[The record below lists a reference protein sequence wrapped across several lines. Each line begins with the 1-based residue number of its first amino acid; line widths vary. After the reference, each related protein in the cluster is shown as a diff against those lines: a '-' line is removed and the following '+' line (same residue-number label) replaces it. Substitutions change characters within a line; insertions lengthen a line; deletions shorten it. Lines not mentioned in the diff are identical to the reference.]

1 VRVVFLGPPGAGKGT
16 QASTIAVTLGVP
28 HVSTGD
34 IFRANV
40 SQGTPLGREAQRYM
54 DAGNLVPDEVTNA
67 MVADRLT
74 HDDASGGFLLDG
86 YPRTTDQADFLA
98 RVLLGAG
105 TGLDAVVEL
114 DAPDDVVVPRLLT
127 RAQESGRVDDTREV
141 IQHRMDVYRAQT
153 APLVDY
159 YQQRS
164 LLRRVDGVG
173 SVADVTERILA
184 ALRG

>member
-16 QASTIAVTLGVP
+16 QASTIAVTLDVP

-40 SQGTPLGREAQRYM
+40 SQGTELGLAAQWYM
-54 DAGNLVPDEVTNA
+54 HAGNLVPDEVTNA

-74 HDDASGGFLLDG
+74 QDDARDGFLLDG

-98 RVLLGAG
+98 AALHDHGAA
-105 TGLDAVVEL
+105 LDAVIEL
-114 DAPDDVVVPRLLT
+114 DAPDEVVVPRLLA
-127 RAQESGRVDDTREV
+127 RAQESGRIDDTHEV
-141 IQHRMDVYRAQT
+141 IQHRMNVYREQT
-153 APLVDY
+153 APLTEY
-159 YQQRS
+159 YQARS

-173 SVADVTERILA
+173 SVADVTQRILA

>member
-40 SQGTPLGREAQRYM
+40 SQGTPLGREARRYM

-74 HDDASGGFLLDG
+74 HDDARSGFLLDG
-86 YPRTTDQADFLA
+86 YPRTTEQADYLA
-98 RVLLGAG
+98 AVLKEASAE
-105 TGLDAVVEL
+105 LDAVIEL
-114 DAPDDVVVPRLLT
+114 DAGDDVVVPRLLA
-127 RAQESGRVDDTREV
+127 RAQESDRVDDTREV

-153 APLVDY
+153 APLVEY
-159 YQQRS
+159 YEQRL
-164 LLRRVDGVG
+164 LLRRVNGVG
-173 SVADVTERILA
+173 PIAEVTQRILA
-184 ALRG
+184 ALQG

>member
-40 SQGTPLGREAQRYM
+40 SQGTPLGQEAKRYM

-74 HDDASGGFLLDG
+74 HDDAGTGFLLDG
-86 YPRTTDQADFLA
+86 YPRTADQADFLA
-98 RVLLGAG
+98 SALAEAGAA
-105 TGLDAVVEL
+105 LDAVIEL
-114 DAPDDVVVPRLLT
+114 DAPDDVVVPRLLA

-141 IQHRMDVYRAQT
+141 IQHRMDVYREQT
-153 APLVDY
+153 APLVAY
-159 YQQRS
+159 YEARS

-173 SVADVTERILA
+173 PVAEVTQRILS
-184 ALRG
+184 ALHG